1 MILSDSPIPRD
12 WFDWSNASVGI
23 VGLAF
28 TLGAVRQASGAKK
41 AAQDARQAVYRRNA
55 SDDLRGI
62 CELAATFLTA
72 IETKQKGLA
81 LHIARDFLA
90 ACSIAREHHRGFLGA
105 DGGKLEAAADLIAS
119 VSRGIQ
125 DGYQVADYIANAQK
139 VVRDLNALAGTLN
152 RKIEEQP

>member
-1 MILSDSPIPRD
+1 MSIPE
-12 WFDWSNASVGI
+12 WFDWTAGGASI
-23 VGLAF
+23 AGLGYAWW
-28 TLGAVRQASGAKK
+28 ASHQATGAKN

-55 SDDLRGI
+55 SDDLTEI

-90 ACSIAREHHRGFLGA
+90 ACSSAREHHRRFLGA
-105 DGGKLEAAADLIAS
+105 DGGKLEAAADVIAS

-139 VVRDLNALAGTLN
+139 VVRDLNGLAGTMN